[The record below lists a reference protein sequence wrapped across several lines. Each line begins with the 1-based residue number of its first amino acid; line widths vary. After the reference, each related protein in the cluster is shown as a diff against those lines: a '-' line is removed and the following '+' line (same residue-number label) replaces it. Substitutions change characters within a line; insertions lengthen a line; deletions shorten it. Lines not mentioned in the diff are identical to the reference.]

1 MGKAVEVLDEMLLA
15 GVSPDE
21 RTYTTIMHGY
31 ASIGDTG
38 KASLSC

>member
-21 RTYTTIMHGY
+21 HTYTNIMHGY

-38 KASLSC
+38 KASFF